1 LQARIAGRHDEAVAE
16 ELPLDRD
23 DVLTTMGSL
32 FDIRADIRHVIR
44 LLEEDDGEEAQ
55 EEDDA

>member
-44 LLEEDDGEEAQ
+44 LLEDDGEEAQ